1 MSLFNES
8 MVSCYLYTLLTLTDF
23 HVTDKNLTRDHS
35 GWALTIILL
44 FTVFVNLMKFLTV
57 KFLEVKTK
65 CRLRQMRAR
74 KGVVVQ
80 QNLDEKKDRARDYAS
95 EDLEVKEIEKEA
107 NIEEP

>member
-1 MSLFNES
+1 MSLFNEF

-23 HVTDKNLTRDHS
+23 HFTDKNLTREHS
-35 GWALTIILL
+35 GWALTLILL

-65 CRLRQMRAR
+65 CRLRQMRAK

-80 QNLDEKKDRARDYAS
+80 HKLEGKKERAKDYAS
-95 EDLEVKEIEKEA
+95 SEVLEVKEIED
-107 NIEEP
+107 